1 MSEIQ
6 YSDSEL
12 RPFQDE
18 FYIYNKGSKKEAL
31 LRKGFFFFLKKSK
44 NSLKWSYK
52 MKRKHAKRN
61 KMLITSSTSCQNATI
76 D

>member
-31 LRKGFFFFLKKSK
+31 LRKVFFFLKKSK